1 MFWLSTGWRRQAL
14 HHGWTPL
21 NTARGWR
28 RIPAAGRLSDLLH
41 LAMGWRLALCWSFL
55 HELTDDSL
63 RSMAAFVSLLCLKDV
78 DIEGGFY
85 VFDEWPDVM
94 VYRR

>member
-1 MFWLSTGWRRQAL
+1 M
-14 HHGWTPL
+14 
-21 NTARGWR
+21 
-28 RIPAAGRLSDLLH
+28 D
-41 LAMGWRLALCWSFL
+41 WRLALCWSFL

-85 VFDEWPDVM
+85 VFDG
-94 VYRR
+94 